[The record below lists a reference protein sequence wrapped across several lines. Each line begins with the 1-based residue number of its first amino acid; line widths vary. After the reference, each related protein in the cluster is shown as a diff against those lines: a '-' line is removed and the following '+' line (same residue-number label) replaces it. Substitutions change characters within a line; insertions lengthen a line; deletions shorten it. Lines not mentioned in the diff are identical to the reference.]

1 MMREIRAA
9 EARKRVSRTT
19 KNSEEKSFRW
29 IKKTLMKRI
38 RRTSKLGNSS
48 YIAYWDEN
56 ASVSLRERIEK
67 WLQQLGYRVKVCKG
81 MTIIDW
87 EEQRLLEEGND

>member
-1 MMREIRAA
+1 MREIRAA
-9 EARKRVSRTT
+9 EARKRVLRAT

-29 IKKTLMKRI
+29 TKKTLMKRI
-38 RRTSKLGNSS
+38 RHASKLGNSS
-48 YIAYWDEN
+48 YIAYWNEG

-67 WLQQLGYRVKVCKG
+67 WLQQLGYRVKATET

-87 EEQRLLEEGND
+87 EGPHDEAVF